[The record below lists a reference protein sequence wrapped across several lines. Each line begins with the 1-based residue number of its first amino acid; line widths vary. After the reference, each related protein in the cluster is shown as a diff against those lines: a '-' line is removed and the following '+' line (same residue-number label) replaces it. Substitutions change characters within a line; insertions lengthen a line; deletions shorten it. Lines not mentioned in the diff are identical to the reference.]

1 MSELTS
7 MANIG
12 KEMAKKLTAIGIN
25 SPEKLLQSGSKQVFL
40 KLKEKYPYIK
50 RVKYNAPHE
59 CAFTS
64 KEDALKFAD
73 TYMNVM
79 HEQAEFQYFEK
90 VIDSDRA
97 YHANKKAYVIRNQE
111 MIDASDICIFYY
123 NESYQPPLRKNS
135 KKDYTSYQPKSGT
148 GIAFAY
154 AKQKKKKIIN
164 LFE

>member
-1 MSELTS
+1 
-7 MANIG
+7 
-12 KEMAKKLTAIGIN
+12 
-25 SPEKLLQSGSKQVFL
+25 
-40 KLKEKYPYIK
+40 
-50 RVKYNAPHE
+50 
-59 CAFTS
+59 
-64 KEDALKFAD
+64 
-73 TYMNVM
+73 
-79 HEQAEFQYFEK
+79 
-90 VIDSDRA
+90 
-97 YHANKKAYVIRNQE
+97 